1 MIIIKIIMTILT
13 IIINSDNEIKEA
25 VVIIDFVSCSCR
37 ESPEGAYLARSLED
51 AIKISGSES
60 LADSVEGLF
69 IIGGASIYQVTQ
81 SQPRLCF
88 ILFFKPRAKLIHA
101 SKLNCHDSWI
111 VEESKKMVVLL
122 ILPNAKYKYE
132 PFTKII

>member
-1 MIIIKIIMTILT
+1 M
-13 IIINSDNEIKEA
+13 
-25 VVIIDFVSCSCR
+25 IIDFVSCSTR

-81 SQPRLCF
+81 SQPGVCF
-88 ILFFKPRAKLIHA
+88 ILLFKLRPK
-101 SKLNCHDSWI
+101 KI
-111 VEESKKMVVLL
+111 VCFL
-122 ILPNAKYKYE
+122 
-132 PFTKII
+132 